1 MGHTHIN
8 TIETLSP
15 CNNDKKQENRVD
27 PVSLWMMFQIY
38 TKFFLNAIKMET
50 FSLSQASTI
59 NNC

>member
-15 CNNDKKQENRVD
+15 CNNDKKQEKNRVD

-38 TKFFLNAIKMET
+38 TNIFSECDKNGDFFT
-50 FSLSQASTI
+50 
-59 NNC
+59 